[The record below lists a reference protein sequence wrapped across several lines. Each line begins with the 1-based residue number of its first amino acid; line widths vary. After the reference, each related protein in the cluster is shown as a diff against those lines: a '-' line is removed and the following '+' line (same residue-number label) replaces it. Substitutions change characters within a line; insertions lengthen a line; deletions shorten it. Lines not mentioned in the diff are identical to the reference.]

1 MGDKIWTP
9 SMMGKKGGKKS
20 VQSRFKG
27 KTKDEISDMM
37 RRVRYSKKDSEYGN
51 AIAARMVS
59 SLHGEETRA

>member
-37 RRVRYSKKDSEYGN
+37 RKVRLTREDNDEIDAGV
-51 AIAARMVS
+51 RDMVE
-59 SLHGEETRA
+59 GMRKTIR